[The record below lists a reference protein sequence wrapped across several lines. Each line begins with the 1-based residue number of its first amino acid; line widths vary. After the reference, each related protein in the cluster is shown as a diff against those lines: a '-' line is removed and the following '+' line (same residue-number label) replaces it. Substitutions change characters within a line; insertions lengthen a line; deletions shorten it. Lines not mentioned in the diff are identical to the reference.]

1 MERTTDHGD
10 TARKDQDGRRFLSMG
25 HRPVFFF
32 SRFHFT
38 DKYFRYQLELTIE
51 RTPCPTPVPHAL
63 LLPVLQVLGSRVL
76 QPGDERRRMT
86 MATAGCANARKQC
99 SMAQTTVECRLGPR
113 SWVRR
118 G

>member
-1 MERTTDHGD
+1 MEI
-10 TARKDQDGRRFLSMG
+10 
-25 HRPVFFF
+25 RPEKTKTVDVSCQWVTGQFFFF

-63 LLPVLQVLGSRVL
+63 LLPVLQVLESRVL

-86 MATAGCANARKQC
+86 MATAGCANGKQC